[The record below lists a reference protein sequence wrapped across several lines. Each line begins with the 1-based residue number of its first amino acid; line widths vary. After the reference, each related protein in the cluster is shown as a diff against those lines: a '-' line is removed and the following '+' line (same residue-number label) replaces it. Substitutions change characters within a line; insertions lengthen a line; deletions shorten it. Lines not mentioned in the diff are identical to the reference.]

1 MNFLD
6 LVFTTNV
13 YWDVLK
19 NRLNFFGKYDIPPLK
34 HGHATMLHCWFCQK
48 NFIKDTSYVIF
59 VPFQLA
65 SIHHFVANDYG
76 FFYGSQFYF
85 ELFFDTMKNVKLN
98 GYILM
103 CKYFQK
109 KS

>member
-19 NRLNFFGKYDIPPLK
+19 NKLNFFGKYDIPPLK

-48 NFIKDTSYVIF
+48 NFIKDTSYVILF
-59 VPFQLA
+59 HSSLQVFIILLPM
-65 SIHHFVANDYG
+65 IMV
-76 FFYGSQFYF
+76 FFMDLNFTLNYF
-85 ELFFDTMKNVKLN
+85 L
-98 GYILM
+98 I
-103 CKYFQK
+103 Q
-109 KS
+109 